1 MSDQD
6 PPKPSVSTSTVPLKK
21 ETVRIS
27 LRAQADDSGP
37 VAPKGAT
44 APIPLGGPTAAP
56 VVGIAAASPVVV
68 TAPIPV
74 GGPTTAPVGV
84 ASAAISPNAPAP
96 PRPPSAPSIP
106 APVGVVAPPS
116 APRPMAP
123 TAPGIPV
130 PPSAPSGPPLAPPGA
145 KTIPLSKAPDPLG
158 PTRPVPTAPTAVLAA
173 PVAAIPAA
181 ASPIGAKT
189 IPLAKAPGSGGPG
202 PIGKVTTPL
211 QPGDAKPLP
220 QATVKMG
227 QTQPMGIPGAPT
239 KTIPK
244 SPNIQSTAEEVEEDW
259 EEEYEESGLMPFAII
274 VLILALAVLAIE
286 LVTKMGAGS

>member
-27 LRAQADDSGP
+27 LRAQAEDSGP
-37 VAPKGAT
+37 VAPKVST
-44 APIPLGGPTAAP
+44 PP

-74 GGPTTAPVGV
+74 GGPTTAPVGI

-106 APVGVVAPPS
+106 APAGVAAPPS

-158 PTRPVPTAPTAVLAA
+158 PTSPTASPRLTL
-173 PVAAIPAA
+173 IETSCN
-181 ASPIGAKT
+181 ASEGA
-189 IPLAKAPGSGGPG
+189 
-202 PIGKVTTPL
+202 
-211 QPGDAKPLP
+211 
-220 QATVKMG
+220 
-227 QTQPMGIPGAPT
+227 
-239 KTIPK
+239 
-244 SPNIQSTAEEVEEDW
+244 
-259 EEEYEESGLMPFAII
+259 F
-274 VLILALAVLAIE
+274 
-286 LVTKMGAGS
+286 